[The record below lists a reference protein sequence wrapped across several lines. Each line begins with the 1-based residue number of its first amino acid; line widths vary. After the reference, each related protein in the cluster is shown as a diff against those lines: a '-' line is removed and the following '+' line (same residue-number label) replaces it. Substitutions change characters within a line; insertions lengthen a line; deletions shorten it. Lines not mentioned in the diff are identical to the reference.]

1 MIDEAAIR
9 RRFDTLGP
17 YLDERQRRVF
27 ATSEALAAGRGGI
40 AAVSR
45 ITGIARSTIGRG
57 LDEVAAGG
65 APDGRVRRAGAGRK
79 TLEKTDRRL
88 IEDLERIVAP
98 TQRGDPE
105 QPLRWTIKSLRQ
117 IARSLRD
124 LGHCISHTSVGAI
137 LRACGYSLQANR
149 KTREGS
155 RHPDRNAQFEAINQT
170 VNAALAEGQPAKR
183 RNWLAISRIRAGH
196 GARRASPKRCGPTTS

>member
-27 ATSEALAAGRGGI
+27 ATSEALAAGWGGI

-57 LDEVAAGG
+57 LDEVAVGA

-79 TLEKTDRRL
+79 PLEEADPRL

-105 QPLRWTIKSLRQ
+105 QPLRWPLHGQHFHRT
-117 IARSLRD
+117 AM
-124 LGHCISHTSVGAI
+124 
-137 LRACGYSLQANR
+137 
-149 KTREGS
+149 
-155 RHPDRNAQFEAINQT
+155 
-170 VNAALAEGQPAKR
+170 ALDQV
-183 RNWLAISRIRAGH
+183 
-196 GARRASPKRCGPTTS
+196 